1 MGHHTTV
8 PFWVVT
14 DHMKF
19 AHVWSSFEDHGRWSC
34 VDQPKNQTD
43 HFFKWTKPWWHF
55 SREKMASHSPKKIQP
70 TKNKS
75 PVPFGTKRVADR
87 FSKTS
92 ADPNTPNDMLQH
104 FYNRAE
110 MLSEVAT
117 HLGSDWVDAI
127 SCLKKRWGICH
138 FAMLVFNKGGMLNVG
153 ICRTPMLKLELFFWG
168 LEYSPKLGRLP
179 GWKDNTVF
187 EVRHPVF
194 FGQKAKTKLQIFR
207 CPNGWISSQGHG
219 SFKRNMLT
227 LLWRP
232 GHSHFCFSLR
242 MRNAMRYTEF
252 TWKLGHFLMEHFC
265 TYYPTLKKYNLGPTT
280 LIKAVRVVNISY
292 MLHDPLWDGLFFNTC
307 RCLPVSGKWNSDLRM
322 PTFAWELTIDTSS
335 LEEVFVRMP
344 FWQERRSTVLEF
356 IWVHHSCI
364 WPIGSAG
371 LVYFTYIW
379 PSFTV
384 NIGHIP

>member
-55 SREKMASHSPKKIQP
+55 SREKMASHSQKKIQP

-194 FGQKAKTKLQIFR
+194 LAKKQRQSCRFSDVPMVGSHPKDMEVLRETCWPYCGAPVIHTFVSVWGCGMRCDIQNSHGNWVIF
-207 CPNGWISSQGHG
+207 WWSM
-219 SFKRNMLT
+219 FV
-227 LLWRP
+227 
-232 GHSHFCFSLR
+232 
-242 MRNAMRYTEF
+242 
-252 TWKLGHFLMEHFC
+252 
-265 TYYPTLKKYNLGPTT
+265 PTT
-280 LIKAVRVVNISY
+280 LPWKS
-292 MLHDPLWDGLFFNTC
+292 
-307 RCLPVSGKWNSDLRM
+307 
-322 PTFAWELTIDTSS
+322 TI
-335 LEEVFVRMP
+335 
-344 FWQERRSTVLEF
+344 
-356 IWVHHSCI
+356 
-364 WPIGSAG
+364 
-371 LVYFTYIW
+371 
-379 PSFTV
+379 
-384 NIGHIP
+384 

>member
-1 MGHHTTV
+1 MTFFQGKNGK
-8 PFWVVT
+8 PF
-14 DHMKF
+14 
-19 AHVWSSFEDHGRWSC
+19 
-34 VDQPKNQTD
+34 
-43 HFFKWTKPWWHF
+43 
-55 SREKMASHSPKKIQP
+55 PKKNP
-70 TKNKS
+70 ANKKQIPS
-75 PVPFGTKRVADR
+75 PIWHEKSGRPVFQNICRSQHSQRYAATL
-87 FSKTS
+87 
-92 ADPNTPNDMLQH
+92 LQSCW
-104 FYNRAE
+104 NA
-110 MLSEVAT
+110 
-117 HLGSDWVDAI
+117 LGSGDAPRFGL
-127 SCLKKRWGICH
+127 SRCNFLLKKRWGICH

-252 TWKLGHFLMEHFC
+252 TWKLGHFLMEHVC

-292 MLHDPLWDGLFFNTC
+292 MLHDPLWDGRFFANC
-307 RCLPVSGKWNSDLRM
+307 RCLAVSVSGIVTLRM
-322 PTFAWELTIDTSS
+322 PTFAWELTLT
-335 LEEVFVRMP
+335 LLARKRFLFGAVFDKSEGLQCWNSYGFM
-344 FWQERRSTVLEF
+344 T
-356 IWVHHSCI
+356 
-364 WPIGSAG
+364 
-371 LVYFTYIW
+371 LVYG
-379 PSFTV
+379 P
-384 NIGHIP
+384 